1 LLLAKAYKL
10 AVLMLLLAVAGCGY
24 RFAADGG
31 SRLDAGQTVWVAYF
45 KNDTI
50 YPQAAV
56 LLKRSLF
63 ERFAAMRGISPAGS
77 KEEGDL
83 LVDGVI
89 TGYGVNAVSYSAT
102 DIVKEY
108 RLIISAEVTIRRKG
122 DKPDA
127 KPLWKGTVSA
137 RQDYLA
143 DTNIELQRNREDAA
157 LLAASR
163 KMSQQIIWA
172 LEQNY

>member
-1 LLLAKAYKL
+1 VYKLTALLLLLAIS
-10 AVLMLLLAVAGCGY
+10 GCGY

-56 LLKRSLF
+56 QLKRALF
-63 ERFAAMRGISPAGS
+63 ERFSAMRGISPAGS

-83 LVDGVI
+83 LVEGVI
-89 TGYGVNAVSYSAT
+89 TGYGLNAVSYSAA
-102 DIVKEY
+102 DLVKEY
-108 RLIISAEVTIRRKG
+108 RLIISAEVTVRRKG

-137 RQDYLA
+137 RQDYPA
-143 DTNIELQRNREDAA
+143 ETIIELQRNREDAA
-157 LLAASR
+157 LLSASR
-163 KMSQQIIWA
+163 KMAQQIIWA
-172 LEQNY
+172 MEQNF

>member
-1 LLLAKAYKL
+1 MLAKAYKFAAL
-10 AVLMLLLAVAGCGY
+10 LLLLAITGCGY

-31 SRLDAGQTVWVAYF
+31 SRLDAGQTVWVSYF
-45 KNDTI
+45 RNDTI

-56 LLKRSLF
+56 QLKRALL
-63 ERFAAMRGISPAGS
+63 ERFYAMRGISPAGS

-83 LVDGVI
+83 QVEGVI
-89 TGYGVNAVSYSAT
+89 TGYNLNAVSYSAG
-102 DIVKEY
+102 DAIKEY
-108 RLIISAEVTIRRKG
+108 RMIISAEVTVRRKG
-122 DKPDA
+122 DKPDT

-137 RQDYLA
+137 RQDYPAETL
-143 DTNIELQRNREDAA
+143 IELQRNREDAA
-157 LLAASR
+157 LLSASR